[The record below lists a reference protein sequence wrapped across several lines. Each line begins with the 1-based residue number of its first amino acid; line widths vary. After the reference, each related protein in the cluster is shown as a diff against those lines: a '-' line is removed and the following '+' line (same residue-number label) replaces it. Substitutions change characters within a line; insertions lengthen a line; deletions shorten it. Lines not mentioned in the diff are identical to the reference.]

1 MVSMSKDD
9 PSEHPL
15 GERSPGEHPKSGRG
29 ELAFIVVSAAIFL
42 AIAGC
47 VVYFVARII
56 I

>member
-1 MVSMSKDD
+1 MEAMPKED
-9 PSEHPL
+9 P
-15 GERSPGEHPKSGRG
+15 GERPKAGRG
-29 ELAFIVVSAAIFL
+29 ELVFIVVSAAIFL

>member
-1 MVSMSKDD
+1 MESMSKHDLD
-9 PSEHPL
+9 
-15 GERSPGEHPKSGRG
+15 ERPKSGRG

>member
-1 MVSMSKDD
+1 MSSQD
-9 PSEHPL
+9 P
-15 GERSPGEHPKSGRG
+15 GKRPKVGRG
-29 ELAFIVVSAAIFL
+29 DVAFIVVSAAIFL

>member
-1 MVSMSKDD
+1 MGPKAMDD
-9 PSEHPL
+9 S
-15 GERSPGEHPKSGRG
+15 GERPPAEGQKSGRG
-29 ELAFIVVSAAIFL
+29 ELAFILASAAIFL

>member
-1 MVSMSKDD
+1 MSSQD
-9 PSEHPL
+9 P
-15 GERSPGEHPKSGRG
+15 GERPKFGRG
-29 ELAFIVVSAAIFL
+29 DVAFIVVSAAIFL

>member
-1 MVSMSKDD
+1 MPED
-9 PSEHPL
+9 EQ
-15 GERSPGEHPKSGRG
+15 GERPKAGRG